1 MDPNVMENKIDYNA
15 VVRLLGGLYIAL
27 GFAIPDECHHLAHD
41 ILMGFADNPD
51 VRPEDRRA
59 YRLIA
64 LTGGRQDLVEENE
77 QPQHRF
83 EVISGGAA

>member
-1 MDPNVMENKIDYNA
+1 MQNEKVDYNT

-27 GFAIPDECHHLAHD
+27 AYAMPDASHRIAHD

-51 VRPEDRRA
+51 IRPDDQRA

-64 LTGGRQDLVEENE
+64 LTGGRQDLVEEDQ
-77 QPQHRF
+77 QPRF
-83 EVISGGAA
+83 EVITGGAA